1 MVAYDISSID
11 LTLNKERMTIVG
23 NSKKVATI
31 RVRYGALTAEKTV
44 VVNLPLKSV
53 LLTNEVLLPA
63 GQTFSLNVLGGSQDY
78 NYLILPDRI
87 ADVSNDGT
95 IHAKSKGKAS
105 IIVTDVKDKKNSIEI
120 PLSVE
125 DVKSIRSL
133 EETKEVPFD
142 GEG

>member
-1 MVAYDISSID
+1 
-11 LTLNKERMTIVG
+11 MTIVG
-23 NSKKVATI
+23 NSKKVVTI